1 MPAYQTSPRLTKHLL
16 YICNLSITVNEC
28 CYDPTVNL
36 ITLPLSSIMKSDPD
50 VGITSQD
57 SIFLVA
63 KATEQFV
70 AYLAKELGQ
79 RTHEEKRKVVQ
90 RKDLDVCVKR
100 IDGLLFLEGAID

>member
-1 MPAYQTSPRLTKHLL
+1 MWCSCDSMNVTTLSPCHPVTLSL
-16 YICNLSITVNEC
+16 Y
-28 CYDPTVNL
+28 
-36 ITLPLSSIMKSDPD
+36 TLYSIMKSDPD

-70 AYLAKELGQ
+70 AYLAKELAQ
-79 RTHEEKRKVVQ
+79 RTSEEKRKVIQ
-90 RKDLDVCVKR
+90 RKDLDMCVKR

>member
-1 MPAYQTSPRLTKHLL
+1 MNALVLYEPNHLVTLSPCHLTML
-16 YICNLSITVNEC
+16 C
-28 CYDPTVNL
+28 
-36 ITLPLSSIMKSDPD
+36 SIMKSDPD

-70 AYLAKELGQ
+70 AYLAKELAQ
-79 RTHEEKRKVVQ
+79 RTSEEKRKVVQ
-90 RKDLDVCVKR
+90 RKDLDMCVKR

>member
-1 MPAYQTSPRLTKHLL
+1 
-16 YICNLSITVNEC
+16 
-28 CYDPTVNL
+28 
-36 ITLPLSSIMKSDPD
+36 MKSDPD

-79 RTHEEKRKVVQ
+79 HTQGEKRKVVQ
-90 RKDLDVCVKR
+90 RKDLDMCVKR
-100 IDGLLFLEGAID
+100 IDGLFFLEGAID